1 MLTSA
6 VLQSPQQSP
15 RSAWADYALPA
26 VLPAVALATLGL
38 LGAGGELLAGA
49 VLAYL
54 AVVAGVSRQASR
66 HRAAI
71 GWASRV
77 TLTRAG
83 LVVVLGAAL
92 VVPHVLH
99 EQAWWLVGL
108 AGLVLALDG
117 VDGSLAR
124 RLGESSA
131 FGARFDMEVDAALI
145 LVLCV
150 AVMMAGL
157 AGPWVL
163 AIGLM
168 RYAFVG
174 AARLWPWLSAPLPPS
189 LRRKV
194 VCVWQVAALMLS
206 LTPVIGPALAVPIL
220 GSALVTLALSFAAD
234 VAWLRRN
241 FLSDACWQESL

>member
-1 MLTSA
+1 MSISSTSRA
-6 VLQSPQQSP
+6 ATRPKE
-15 RSAWADYALPA
+15 SAWADFALPA
-26 VLPAVALATLGL
+26 VLPVVALATLGV
-38 LGAGGELLAGA
+38 LGADVVVLSGA
-49 VLAYL
+49 VLGYL
-54 AVVAGVSRQASR
+54 AVVAATARQASR

-77 TLTRAG
+77 TLARAG

-92 VVPHVLH
+92 AVPHVLH

-189 LRRKV
+189 LRRKA

-206 LTPVIGPALAVPIL
+206 LTPVVGPALAVPIL
-220 GSALVTLALSFAAD
+220 GSALVLLALSFAAD

-241 FLSDACWQESL
+241 ILSDACWQESV

>member
-1 MLTSA
+1 
-6 VLQSPQQSP
+6 
-15 RSAWADYALPA
+15 
-26 VLPAVALATLGL
+26 
-38 LGAGGELLAGA
+38 
-49 VLAYL
+49 
-54 AVVAGVSRQASR
+54 
-66 HRAAI
+66 
-71 GWASRV
+71 
-77 TLTRAG
+77 
-83 LVVVLGAAL
+83 
-92 VVPHVLH
+92 
-99 EQAWWLVGL
+99 
-108 AGLVLALDG
+108 
-117 VDGSLAR
+117 
-124 RLGESSA
+124 
-131 FGARFDMEVDAALI
+131 MEVDAALI

-241 FLSDACWQESL
+241 FLSDACWQESV